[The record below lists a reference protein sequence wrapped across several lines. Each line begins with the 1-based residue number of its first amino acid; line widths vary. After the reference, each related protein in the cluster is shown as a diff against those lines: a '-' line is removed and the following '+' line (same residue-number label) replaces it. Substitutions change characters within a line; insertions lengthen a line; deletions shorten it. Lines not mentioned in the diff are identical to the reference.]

1 MNVSE
6 LSPDGVKFKDEKG
19 ERLYRDRFVFP
30 EVLVGVFKDN
40 DAIVEALE
48 SSVDH
53 EIREKRINNISDEVI
68 LKNVVGPFYED
79 FSVEEKRI
87 LISIIREMR
96 SEKIKKDQIE
106 PLGSASN
113 RKLLSSD
120 DLQKAVAGAKDFLK
134 EDAVRA
140 GFTSEVSRDSITGSL
155 SLEGDAEELEGKIV
169 FD

>member
-1 MNVSE
+1 MSE
-6 LSPDGVKFKDEKG
+6 EEINFTIPD
-19 ERLYRDRFVFP
+19 RLPRDRFVFP

-48 SSVDH
+48 SNVDH

-96 SEKIKKDQIE
+96 SEKIKKDQLE

-134 EDAVRA
+134 EDAARA

-155 SLEGDAEELEGKIV
+155 SPEGDAEELEGKIV